1 MSNECKLK
9 KLILLS
15 LTIDAIIIIIVQFVS
30 IEIIIS
36 DNIINIIVKKIL
48 ILYFQ
53 YLINITISITP

>member
-1 MSNECKLK
+1 M
-9 KLILLS
+9 LL
-15 LTIDAIIIIIVQFVS
+15 IIIIVQFVS